1 MKTMFSRAVTYGL
14 IVLVGLLCALP
25 NVLPQGALDALPSF
39 YANTKVTLGLDLRG
53 GSYLLLSVDDD
64 GLLRDLNTQ
73 YLDELSARLRK
84 ASLRTTG
91 HAVTPTDI
99 TLRPVKPDQLDAIA
113 GVARTLAVELSD
125 VGLPYA
131 IDTKGGQLHLTVN
144 QPYKE
149 KVVGDAT
156 QQSVDVVRRRLD
168 ESGLVEP
175 SISRQGNDGIEVQ
188 LPGVTE
194 PSHIRELLGTTA
206 KMSFHWVAR
215 SGDTNTL
222 QLPGKTEGE
231 TYTLESTVAMEG
243 RHVRDAR
250 VGYDS
255 NTAQPVVNFKLDGE
269 GGRQFGDMTRLNIG
283 RQLAVVLDDVVITA
297 PAIRGVIG
305 GGSGQISGGFTATE
319 ASDLAVMLRAGALPA
334 ALNVIEERTVGPS
347 LGSDSIHMGMITGLS
362 GALLVLVFMT
372 LIYGQWGLI
381 ACFALAI
388 NVGLTFGVLS
398 LLGGTLTL
406 PGIAGIILGIGL
418 AVDANILINERI
430 REETIAGKMARQAM
444 EIGFSRAMATIIDSH
459 VTTLVAISLLILVGS
474 GAVRGFATAIGIEM
488 LISLF
493 TSVSVT
499 RLLMEWRA
507 QKMGRHTI
515 HIGGLKILDRL
526 AEKFAPGGKVI
537 HFMRA
542 GAAGLIVSALLSS
555 ASVALMIHP
564 GMRYGIDFTGGALME
579 VSAPS
584 ATIEDLRAALSQGG
598 ESEVAIQ
605 EFGGP
610 HDFQLRVPL
619 TTTGEAGSA
628 VIDELKANL
637 VKAVPDAEFS
647 RVDIV
652 GPKVSG
658 NFADTSILAVLGAGL
673 GMGLYLWFR
682 FESHFALAAILT
694 IMLDLTK
701 TIGFFVVTGV
711 EFNLTAVA
719 ALLALIGY
727 SVNDKVV
734 VFDRIRENILAHPG
748 RPLEQVLD
756 ESISSTLARTILTS
770 GSVFLSVLPMGIAG
784 GSAVASFA
792 LPLLFGVVVGTSS
805 SIFIASPILLRLG
818 RRRERLGL
826 PQVKVPS
833 AEERAAELARP

>member
-1 MKTMFSRAVTYGL
+1 MKNMFSRAVTYGL

-25 NVLPQGALDALPSF
+25 NVLPQAALDKLPSW
-39 YANTKVTLGLDLRG
+39 YAKTQVTLGLDLRG
-53 GSYLLLSVDDD
+53 GSYLLMSVDADS
-64 GLLRDLNTQ
+64 LLRDLNTQ
-73 YLDELSARLRK
+73 YLNELSERMRK
-84 ASLRTTG
+84 AGIRTTDRDTS
-91 HAVTPTDI
+91 ATTI
-99 TLRPVKPDQLDAIA
+99 TLRPVRPEQLEQITEL
-113 GVARTLAVELSD
+113 ARTLAAERSD
-125 VGLPYA
+125 RGTPYA
-131 IDTKGGQLHLTVN
+131 FDTTGGVLRLTVN
-144 QPYKE
+144 NVYRD

-156 QQSVDVVRRRLD
+156 QQSLDVVRRRLD

-206 KMSFHWVAR
+206 KMSFHWVIRA
-215 SGDTNTL
+215 GATYIL
-222 QLPGKTEGE
+222 ELPGKTPGE
-231 TYTLESTVAMEG
+231 TYQLEPTVAMEG
-243 RHVRDAR
+243 RHVSDAR
-250 VGYDS
+250 VGYDT
-255 NTAQPVVNFKLDGE
+255 NTTQPVVNFRLDGE
-269 GGRQFGDMTRLNIG
+269 GGRIFGDMTRLNIG
-283 RQLAVVLDDVVITA
+283 RQLAIVLDDVVISA

-305 GGSGQISGGFTATE
+305 GGSGQISGGFTARE

-334 ALNVIEERTVGPS
+334 ALKVIEERTVGPS
-347 LGSDSIHMGMITGLS
+347 LGSDSIRMGMMTGLS
-362 GALLVLVFMT
+362 GALLVLLFMT
-372 LIYGQWGLI
+372 LIYGQWGFI

-406 PGIAGIILGIGL
+406 PGIAGIILGLGL

-430 REETIAGKMARQAM
+430 REETLAGKMARQAL

-459 VTTLVAISLLILVGS
+459 VTTLVAVSLLVMVGS
-474 GAVRGFATAIGIEM
+474 GPVRGFATAIGIEM

-499 RLLMEWRA
+499 RLLMEWRV
-507 QKMGRHTI
+507 QKIGRHTI
-515 HIGGLKILDRL
+515 HIGGLKPLDRL
-526 AEKFAPGGKVI
+526 AERFAPGGKVI

-542 GAAGLIVSALLSS
+542 GAAGLVISALLSS
-555 ASVALMIHP
+555 ASVVLMAHP

-579 VSAPS
+579 VSSQVAN
-584 ATIEDLRAALSQGG
+584 IEDLRAALQSGG

-619 TTTGEAGSA
+619 TATGEAGSA
-628 VIDELKANL
+628 VIDTLKASLL
-637 VKAVPDAEFS
+637 VAVPDAEFS

-694 IMLDLTK
+694 IVLDLTK
-701 TIGFFVVTGV
+701 TIGFFVISGV

-734 VFDRIRENILAHPG
+734 VFDRIRENILAHPE

-756 ESISSTLARTILTS
+756 ESISTTLARTILTS

-826 PQVKVPS
+826 PQVKVVS
-833 AEERAAELARP
+833 AEERAAEQARP